1 MRERDTSSQPR
12 VPRRRAT
19 HRPRPCGPQALRL
32 ASVHEP
38 RSSGGGAPDDR
49 PLLSADTP
57 QHEEDHVD
65 IVVTGRHLTVS
76 DRFRAHIE
84 EKLEKIT
91 QLEPRTRRVE
101 VLVSHEPNRRQAEV
115 CDKVEITCYAKGP
128 VVRAEACVEDK
139 YAALDLA
146 IDKLMERLRRQKDR
160 RQVHRGRRTPEG
172 GPAGAV
178 DEGDEF
184 TDSPVEVREKVHRSA
199 PMTLSDALS
208 HMELVGHDFYL
219 FHDIDTDR
227 ASVVYRRHGWSYG
240 VLHLDLD
247 GSLADVPEP
256 AEAAD
261 VEAAAS

>member
-1 MRERDTSSQPR
+1 
-12 VPRRRAT
+12 
-19 HRPRPCGPQALRL
+19 
-32 ASVHEP
+32 
-38 RSSGGGAPDDR
+38 
-49 PLLSADTP
+49 
-57 QHEEDHVD
+57 VD

-101 VLVSHEPNRRQAEV
+101 VLVSHEPNRRQAKV

-160 RQVHRGRRTPEG
+160 RQVHRGRRTPESVASATARIVTPAEG
-172 GPAGAV
+172 GSV
-178 DEGDEF
+178 DAADDGDPF
-184 TDSPVEVREKVHRSA
+184 GDSPVEVREKVHRST

-208 HMELVGHDFYL
+208 EMELVGHDFYL

-227 ASVVYRRHGWSYG
+227 ASVVYRRRGWSYG

-247 GSLADVPEP
+247 GSLTESEQADT
-256 AEAAD
+256 AD

>member
-1 MRERDTSSQPR
+1 M
-12 VPRRRAT
+12 
-19 HRPRPCGPQALRL
+19 
-32 ASVHEP
+32 
-38 RSSGGGAPDDR
+38 
-49 PLLSADTP
+49 
-57 QHEEDHVD
+57 D

-160 RQVHRGRRTPEG
+160 RQVHRGRRTPESVARATARIVTPAEG
-172 GPAGAV
+172 GPAVAA
-178 DEGDEF
+178 DDGDQF
-184 TDSPVEVREKVHRSA
+184 VDSPVEVREKVHRST

-208 HMELVGHDFYL
+208 EMELVGHDFYL

-247 GSLADVPEP
+247 GSLADGPEQDDGS
-256 AEAAD
+256 D

>member
-1 MRERDTSSQPR
+1 M
-12 VPRRRAT
+12 
-19 HRPRPCGPQALRL
+19 
-32 ASVHEP
+32 
-38 RSSGGGAPDDR
+38 
-49 PLLSADTP
+49 
-57 QHEEDHVD
+57 D

-160 RQVHRGRRTPEG
+160 RQVHRGRRTPESVASATARIVT
-172 GPAGAV
+172 PAEGAPV
-178 DEGDEF
+178 SAADDSDPFG
-184 TDSPVEVREKVHRSA
+184 DSPVEVREKVHRST

-208 HMELVGHDFYL
+208 EMELVGHDFYL
-219 FHDIDTDR
+219 FHDVDTDR

-247 GSLADVPEP
+247 GSLPDESEQAGG
-256 AEAAD
+256 AD

>member
-1 MRERDTSSQPR
+1 M
-12 VPRRRAT
+12 
-19 HRPRPCGPQALRL
+19 
-32 ASVHEP
+32 
-38 RSSGGGAPDDR
+38 
-49 PLLSADTP
+49 
-57 QHEEDHVD
+57 D

-84 EKLEKIT
+84 EKLEKVT

-160 RQVHRGRRTPEG
+160 RQVHRGRRTPESVASATARIVT
-172 GPAGAV
+172 PSEGASDGV
-178 DEGDEF
+178 PSDDTDQF
-184 TDSPVEVREKVHRSA
+184 VDSPIEVREKVHRSS

-208 HMELVGHDFYL
+208 EMELVGHDFYL
-219 FHDIDTDR
+219 FHDVDTDR

-247 GSLADVPEP
+247 GSLSDSPDHDEDAG
-256 AEAAD
+256 

>member
-1 MRERDTSSQPR
+1 
-12 VPRRRAT
+12 
-19 HRPRPCGPQALRL
+19 
-32 ASVHEP
+32 
-38 RSSGGGAPDDR
+38 
-49 PLLSADTP
+49 
-57 QHEEDHVD
+57 VD

-160 RQVHRGRRTPEG
+160 RQVHRGRRTPESVARATARIVTPAEG
-172 GPAGAV
+172 GPASVA
-178 DEGDEF
+178 DDGDQF
-184 TDSPVEVREKVHRSA
+184 VDSPVEVREKVHRST

-208 HMELVGHDFYL
+208 EMELVGHDFYL